1 MYSTRS
7 NVNGAL
13 NKRKNE
19 DDEVELKIKKPKV
32 KINSKQKFSLS
43 QPVVSMY
50 LLYNKSVCINK
61 ISMI

>member
-7 NVNGAL
+7 FVNDEL

-19 DDEVELKIKKPKV
+19 DNEVESKIKKPKV
-32 KINSKQKFSLS
+32 EINSKQKFSLS

-50 LLYNKSVCINK
+50 LLY
-61 ISMI
+61 

>member
-19 DDEVELKIKKPKV
+19 DGEVELKIKNPKV

-50 LLYNKSVCINK
+50 LL
-61 ISMI
+61 

>member
-7 NVNGAL
+7 KVN
-13 NKRKNE
+13 
-19 DDEVELKIKKPKV
+19 EVELKIKTPKL

-50 LLYNKSVCINK
+50 LLY
-61 ISMI
+61 

>member
-7 NVNGAL
+7 KVNGEL

-19 DDEVELKIKKPKV
+19 DNEVELKIKTPKL

-50 LLYNKSVCINK
+50 LVITKQLI
-61 ISMI
+61 

>member
-7 NVNGAL
+7 FVNGEL

-19 DDEVELKIKKPKV
+19 DNEVESKIKKPKV

-50 LLYNKSVCINK
+50 LLY
-61 ISMI
+61 

>member
-7 NVNGAL
+7 KVNAVF

-19 DDEVELKIKKPKV
+19 DNEVELKIKTPKL

-50 LLYNKSVCINK
+50 LLY
-61 ISMI
+61 